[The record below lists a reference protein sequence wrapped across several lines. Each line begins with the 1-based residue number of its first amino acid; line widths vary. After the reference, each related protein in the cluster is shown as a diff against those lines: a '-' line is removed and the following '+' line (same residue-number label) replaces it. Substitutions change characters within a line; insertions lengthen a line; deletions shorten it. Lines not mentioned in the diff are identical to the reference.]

1 MNQAASSYQFHI
13 ARYCTSKFFKRQ
25 QKRGLKSMNGFFNI
39 FKPRGKTSHDVVGIA
54 RRILHEKKIGHSG
67 TLDPDT
73 DGVLPIAAGKSTR
86 LIDFL
91 PSNKSYRFEMI
102 FGFEND
108 TGD

>member
-1 MNQAASSYQFHI
+1 M
-13 ARYCTSKFFKRQ
+13 R
-25 QKRGLKSMNGFFNI
+25 LLNGFFNI

-73 DGVLPIAAGKSTR
+73 DGVLPIAVGKSTR